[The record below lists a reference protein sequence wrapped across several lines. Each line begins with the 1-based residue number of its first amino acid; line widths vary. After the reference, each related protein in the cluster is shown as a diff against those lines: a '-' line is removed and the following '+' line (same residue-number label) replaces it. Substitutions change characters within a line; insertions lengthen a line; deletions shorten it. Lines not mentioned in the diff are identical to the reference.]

1 MNRRDVLK
9 SIGAASAGSAA
20 LTTAACSTGNSDD
33 KAASGDF
40 KDRSLSPSQ
49 RAKALIDQMTL
60 EEAAA
65 QLNCPRAADVMA
77 DPDKFQSKH
86 PYFEHGIGGVYSA
99 SLDAGPAENAE
110 AVIALQEAVTSRSR
124 FGIPAFIF
132 EECLHGLLATGATQF
147 PQALTM
153 ACAFNPPLVEKV
165 FSATAAEARAR
176 GSQGCFSPNIDV
188 CTDPRWGRAEETW
201 GEDPYV
207 ISVAANAIIMGLQGE
222 KSDYLAD
229 DKMAVSVKHFAGYG
243 QGIGGR
249 NFAPSH
255 IGPVELQNVTLAPF
269 RTAIKDSGAIGLM
282 ASHGEIDG
290 VPAHADVELL
300 HDTLREDWEFDGYVV
315 SDWDDIRRIYSLHG
329 VAASE
334 GEAAIMALK
343 AGVDIEL
350 ANNGVYMMLP
360 QLVRDG
366 LINESFVR
374 RAAERILRAKFK
386 CGLFDMVHANP
397 ELAQTLSRSD
407 AHRAL
412 ALEMAEESVVLLKN
426 DGNVLPLNPST
437 QQRILVVGPN
447 AASVHLGGYSPK
459 PHVGVSLL
467 QGIEEYAG
475 DKDIEV
481 IYAEGCKITLGDEGQ
496 NEIETDADDT
506 AGFAAA
512 EDNQKLISEAVSLAK
527 TADIIIMAIGGNEHT
542 AREAYF
548 AGDSRGDRDDIDLI
562 GDQNAMADALLE
574 LGKPTVAVLIH
585 GRPLSPQLIAA
596 KCPAILDAFYPGE
609 EGGHALARILFG
621 DVNPSGKLPVTLVRN
636 VGQLPGFYYQQPTGK
651 FRNYVASDSTPL
663 FPFGHGLTYSSFEV
677 GEPRLQSSEAGLGD
691 DVRVSVQVKNTGDR
705 DGQEVVQLYIRDEIA
720 SRARPIKLMRGYR
733 KVALKAG
740 EAQQVEFNLGSP
752 DFGFYDAEGNLLLE
766 PGRFQI
772 MVGPNSEDLKSV
784 ALTLS

>member
-1 MNRRDVLK
+1 
-9 SIGAASAGSAA
+9 
-20 LTTAACSTGNSDD
+20 
-33 KAASGDF
+33 
-40 KDRSLSPSQ
+40 
-49 RAKALIDQMTL
+49 
-60 EEAAA
+60 
-65 QLNCPRAADVMA
+65 
-77 DPDKFQSKH
+77 
-86 PYFEHGIGGVYSA
+86 
-99 SLDAGPAENAE
+99 
-110 AVIALQEAVTSRSR
+110 
-124 FGIPAFIF
+124 
-132 EECLHGLLATGATQF
+132 
-147 PQALTM
+147 
-153 ACAFNPPLVEKV
+153 
-165 FSATAAEARAR
+165 
-176 GSQGCFSPNIDV
+176 
-188 CTDPRWGRAEETW
+188 
-201 GEDPYV
+201 
-207 ISVAANAIIMGLQGE
+207 
-222 KSDYLAD
+222 
-229 DKMAVSVKHFAGYG
+229 
-243 QGIGGR
+243 
-249 NFAPSH
+249 
-255 IGPVELQNVTLAPF
+255 LQNVTLAPF

-315 SDWDDIRRIYSLHG
+315 SDWDDIRRIHSLHG

-366 LINESFVR
+366 LISESFVR

-397 ELAQTLSRSD
+397 DLAQTLSRSD

-426 DGNVLPLNPST
+426 DGNILPLNPST
-437 QQRILVVGPN
+437 KQRILVVGPN

-506 AGFAAA
+506 AGFAAS
-512 EDNQKLISEAVSLAK
+512 EDNQRLISEAVSLAK

-562 GDQNAMADALLE
+562 GDQNALAEALLK

-677 GEPRLQSSEAGLGD
+677 GEPRLQSSEAALGD
-691 DVRVSVQVKNTGDR
+691 EVRVSVQVKNTGDR

-720 SRARPIKLMRGYR
+720 SRARPIKLMRGFK
-733 KVALKAG
+733 KVGLKAG